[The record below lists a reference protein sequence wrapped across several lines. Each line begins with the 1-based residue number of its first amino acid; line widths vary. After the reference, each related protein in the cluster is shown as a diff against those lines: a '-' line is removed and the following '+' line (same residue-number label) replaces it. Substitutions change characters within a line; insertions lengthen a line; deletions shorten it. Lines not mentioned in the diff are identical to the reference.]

1 MLLHQFGLLEYANRK
16 TFRQLNG
23 GGNDKNPCLL
33 TKGRNLADTNK
44 TKLSMDLRSFSGAFL
59 GLGIG
64 SALALLA
71 LIAERVTAARMKAIE
86 ARHISSINL
95 DGFF

>member
-1 MLLHQFGLLEYANRK
+1 MLLHQFGLLDYAKRK

-71 LIAERVTAARMKAIE
+71 LIAERVIARMKAIE

>member
-1 MLLHQFGLLEYANRK
+1 MLLHQFGLLDYAKRK

-44 TKLSMDLRSFSGAFL
+44 TKVSMELRSFSGAFL
-59 GLGIG
+59 VFGLG

-71 LIAERVTAARMKAIE
+71 LIGERITARMIKK
-86 ARHISSINL
+86 NY
-95 DGFF
+95 

>member
-1 MLLHQFGLLEYANRK
+1 MLLHQFGLLDYANRK

-44 TKLSMDLRSFSGAFL
+44 TKVSMELRAFSGAFL
-59 GLGIG
+59 VFGIG
-64 SALALLA
+64 SALVLLA
-71 LIAERVTAARMKAIE
+71 LIAERVMSQNEKPLKRATI
-86 ARHISSINL
+86 HP
-95 DGFF
+95 

>member
-1 MLLHQFGLLEYANRK
+1 LLLHQFGLLDYANRK

-44 TKLSMDLRSFSGAFL
+44 TKVSMELRAFSGAFL
-59 GLGIG
+59 VFGIG
-64 SALALLA
+64 SALAFLA
-71 LIAERVTAARMKAIE
+71 LIAEHVTARMKK
-86 ARHISSINL
+86 
-95 DGFF
+95 D